1 MVHRLPLEESLS
13 AVPRLNKKDFR
24 RQGRISILFLS
35 SNSFLHC
42 RGPIFSLFYLFC
54 FPTRVKR
61 VFVMFSHKVNAGTS
75 CWDCGVVGS
84 QPFKGEFCPLTRLKC
99 NPVSDQGVFY
109 PSPAL
114 HSYLRYLSHCWFL
127 YTVDNVLLWAFSWC
141 FSIAVL
147 LAWMVQQC
155 NVMYCLF
162 FFSTYLLW
170 I

>member
-84 QPFKGEFCPLTRLKC
+84 QPFKGEFCPLSRLKC

-114 HSYLRYLSHCWFL
+114 HPYLRYLSLLIFVYCGQCIALSIFMMFFYCCFVSL
-127 YTVDNVLLWAFSWC
+127 NGATV
-141 FSIAVL
+141 
-147 LAWMVQQC
+147 
-155 NVMYCLF
+155 
-162 FFSTYLLW
+162 
-170 I
+170 

>member
-24 RQGRISILFLS
+24 RQGRISVFFLS

-42 RGPIFSLFYLFC
+42 RGPAFSLFYLFFC
-54 FPTRVKR
+54 FPTRVKS

-99 NPVSDQGVFY
+99 NPVSDQGVFLPQSCTSSIPEIFKWLLIFVY
-109 PSPAL
+109 CGQCIT
-114 HSYLRYLSHCWFL
+114 LSIFMMFFYCRFVSL
-127 YTVDNVLLWAFSWC
+127 KGVTV
-141 FSIAVL
+141 
-147 LAWMVQQC
+147 
-155 NVMYCLF
+155 
-162 FFSTYLLW
+162 
-170 I
+170 